1 MLAPSS
7 LPRALTPSRAH
18 SLACSLPRSPLPSP
32 PPLTP
37 PLTLRPSTHFKPP
50 FLPLRLHFHDPRS
63 DTAVLHV
70 GDFRA
75 APCLRGDPTLL
86 RLLRERPVDTLY
98 LDTTYCRPHY
108 TFPEQEAACASMAEI
123 TRREL
128 GRAPRTLFLC
138 SSYSIG
144 KENAVEAVARAAG
157 VPALVTAHR
166 ARMLR
171 WCDRWDD
178 ALYTEHDDDGGCTGG
193 GTAGGGASGG
203 TVSDA
208 GGGVRERGRGGGCSS
223 GDGIGSM
230 DGEGTGTPVDKST
243 DRGKSTGGG
252 TSAGS
257 GKRKAL
263 PPQAAVH
270 VVPFSKN
277 GAEEHEDLAAI
288 LKKHGGR

>member
-1 MLAPSS
+1 M
-7 LPRALTPSRAH
+7 
-18 SLACSLPRSPLPSP
+18 
-32 PPLTP
+32 
-37 PLTLRPSTHFKPP
+37 
-50 FLPLRLHFHDPRS
+50 
-63 DTAVLHV
+63 
-70 GDFRA
+70 
-75 APCLRGDPTLL
+75 RGDPTLL

-166 ARMLR
+166 GRMLR

-178 ALYTEHDDDGGCTGG
+178 ALYTEHDDGGGYTGG

-203 TVSDA
+203 TVGDA
-208 GGGVRERGRGGGCSS
+208 GGGVRERGRGRGRGGGCSS
-223 GDGIGSM
+223 EDGIGSR
-230 DGEGTGTPVDKST
+230 DGEGTGTPVDKSADSVHSST
-243 DRGKSTGGG
+243 NGKSTGGG